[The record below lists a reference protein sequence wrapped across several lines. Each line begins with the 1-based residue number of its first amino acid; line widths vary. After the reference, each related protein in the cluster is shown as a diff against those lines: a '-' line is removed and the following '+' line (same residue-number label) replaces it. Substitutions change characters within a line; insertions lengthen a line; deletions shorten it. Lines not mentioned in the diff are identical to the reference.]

1 MTNNEKNDFLLML
14 SESESTAFG
23 KQDFAEQ
30 SIPQRVFSS
39 IWALESE
46 VNNGGFSQY
55 FYNCSNETAGFV
67 VDALHLIEARQAAE
81 ICKRAL
87 EIAFPVG
94 LPSSPEAIRAEAESF
109 APGVED
115 ALSQLDQEFYLYPND
130 LTELLYAY
138 VSAHPDEFGSLD

>member
-1 MTNNEKNDFLLML
+1 MDKNEILVML

-23 KQDFAEQ
+23 KQDFEEQ
-30 SIPQRVFSS
+30 SVPQKVFSS
-39 IWALESE
+39 IWSLESE

-55 FYNCSNETAGFV
+55 FQNSSNETAGFV
-67 VDALHLIEARQAAE
+67 VDALRSIDAHQTAE

-87 EIAFPVG
+87 MIAFPMG
-94 LPSSPEAIRAEAESF
+94 LPSSPEAISAAAANF
-109 APGVED
+109 APDVED
-115 ALSQLDQEFYLYPND
+115 ALNSLDQDFYAYPND